1 MYMIKN
7 LRIIKGLFVFVFV
20 FGVIVCLGLI
30 SEYFYVKENNVMYV
44 FVNSLGEIVKLNDN
58 IVRIDL
64 KKGIDYSV
72 DKNGVVILKDV
83 KIGKKEI
90 LLLIVKDKNGK
101 NVMLIYF
108 EKDGKLGF
116 YV

>member
-1 MYMIKN
+1 M
-7 LRIIKGLFVFVFV
+7 
-20 FGVIVCLGLI
+20 
-30 SEYFYVKENNVMYV
+30 
-44 FVNSLGEIVKLNDN
+44 
-58 IVRIDL
+58 
-64 KKGIDYSV
+64 
-72 DKNGVVILKDV
+72 VILKDV